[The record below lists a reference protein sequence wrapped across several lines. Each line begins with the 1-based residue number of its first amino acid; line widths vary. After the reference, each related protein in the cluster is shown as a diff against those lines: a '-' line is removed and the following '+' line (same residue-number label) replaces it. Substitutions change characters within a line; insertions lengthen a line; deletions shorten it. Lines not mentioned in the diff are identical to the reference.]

1 MLGTAL
7 GIIAALIVVVI
18 MEGILLKRV
27 FSEYRKQLLKSE
39 LLTQIIEERFSEN
52 EKDINIRKLSQSSGT
67 SSKNKG
73 KQWRIKTRHCFL

>member
-7 GIIAALIVVVI
+7 GIIAVLIAVVI

-39 LLTQIIEERFSEN
+39 LLTQ
-52 EKDINIRKLSQSSGT
+52 
-67 SSKNKG
+67 
-73 KQWRIKTRHCFL
+73 